1 MFDDNFMNAL
11 KDAVPEQQ
19 TYDFIDQMFKGNNF
33 DTQLRRLIYP
43 QEDLLPTSLVG
54 AQGVV
59 KKKIRDAIFQ
69 YMFDPR
75 GNAGALRRQS
85 RNTAYFDAN
94 EHYID
99 IEALSNIVD
108 KIQTSKVLREQE
120 IFSESDMK
128 FLKGV
133 KNLGMAL
140 EGSTKTDAGIAL
152 SGAQI
157 FSDVV
162 EVWNLYKFFGAMARI
177 ATQNRISNVL
187 ADPKTV
193 NFIAG
198 INENKPKGFLRRAFL
213 GRGALGDILMEFS
226 LVTPERTKTEEE
238 IQEQN
243 ENYNASGSRRFEN
256 LFERIVPENEQ
267 TERLLNR

>member
-1 MFDDNFMNAL
+1 
-11 KDAVPEQQ
+11 
-19 TYDFIDQMFKGNNF
+19 
-33 DTQLRRLIYP
+33 
-43 QEDLLPTSLVG
+43 
-54 AQGVV
+54 
-59 KKKIRDAIFQ
+59 
-69 YMFDPR
+69 
-75 GNAGALRRQS
+75 
-85 RNTAYFDAN
+85 
-94 EHYID
+94 
-99 IEALSNIVD
+99 
-108 KIQTSKVLREQE
+108 
-120 IFSESDMK
+120 MK

-243 ENYNASGSRRFEN
+243 ENYNVSGSRRFEN

-267 TERLLNR
+267 TERLLGR